1 MQGLVGIEDLEVPA
15 DNLDGAD
22 EDPQMR
28 LRYLRP
34 GDRLE
39 VRTQSFKESWK
50 FQVLSPRSHH
60 RQTDEAEIPIDVDYP
75 PGEEDHFEFFKSVFA
90 GTHEV
95 FAGQPYPWALATS
108 DPAYPAYSL
117 LQDLDTSQATSMASA
132 RLDARWVVVHDH
144 RGGRR
149 PTRIERIRIPNVATT
164 FPRLDES
171 GDRATQRTGW
181 RGFRAFARWTSD
193 VVMRRAA
200 ALRRRPH
207 GLAGA
212 GTRISR
218 LYSTGTTP
226 SVSTVPNATPK
237 EMTIA
242 ML

>member
-144 RGGRR
+144 RAADGQPVSSASVFRTWQRHSQGWMSQAIGQLSEQVGADFAPSPGGRR
-149 PTRIERIRIPNVATT
+149 
-164 FPRLDES
+164 
-171 GDRATQRTGW
+171 
-181 RGFRAFARWTSD
+181 TS
-193 VVMRRAA
+193 
-200 ALRRRPH
+200 
-207 GLAGA
+207 
-212 GTRISR
+212 
-218 LYSTGTTP
+218 
-226 SVSTVPNATPK
+226 
-237 EMTIA
+237 
-242 ML
+242 